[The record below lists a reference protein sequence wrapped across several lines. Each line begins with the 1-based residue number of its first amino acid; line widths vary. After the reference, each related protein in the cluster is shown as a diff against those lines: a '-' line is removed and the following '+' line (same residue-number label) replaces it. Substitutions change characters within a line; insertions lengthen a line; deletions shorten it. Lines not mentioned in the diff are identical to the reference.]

1 MKHLFSCAILVATAS
16 ISGVAAAETN
26 GENQPDTASG
36 SASSGAPAPHRAGV
50 LLGAKVGGLVPF
62 GGLSPNARVG
72 IEAGYVFSF
81 CNGCFGAALDVDF
94 AAPKTHGTSP
104 DDPRVNGGSYTW
116 HLTEQELS
124 FMPVL
129 MYRLTS
135 LKVVTPYAGIG
146 PRIFLLR
153 STVRGD
159 ANGSVISETTEQS
172 TKVGVGIPVGAEIP
186 LGPGGVMAELLFEYG
201 SLDHRATGTT
211 NTGGLNLMVGY
222 RFLL

>member
-1 MKHLFSCAILVATAS
+1 MKQFFTCSFLLTTLALSST
-16 ISGVAAAETN
+16 AAAQSKVEARA
-26 GENQPDTASG
+26 DTAG
-36 SASSGAPAPHRAGV
+36 SSSSSDAAAHRTGV

-72 IEAGYVFSF
+72 LEAGYVFSF

-94 AAPKTHGTSP
+94 AAPKAHGSNP
-104 DDPRVNGGSYTW
+104 DDPRVMGGSYNW

-124 FMPVL
+124 FMPVV

-135 LKVVTPYAGIG
+135 LKVLTPYAGIG
-146 PRIFLLR
+146 PRVFLLR
-153 STVRGD
+153 STVKGD
-159 ANGSVISETTEQS
+159 ANGSAIAETTEQS
-172 TKVGVGIPVGAEIP
+172 TKVGIGIPVGVELP
-186 LGPGGVMAELLFEYG
+186 LGPGGLVAELLFEYG

>member
-1 MKHLFSCAILVATAS
+1 MKQLFTCSLLLTTLAFS
-16 ISGVAAAETN
+16 SAAQAETTA
-26 GENQPDTASG
+26 ETPADTSSG
-36 SASSGAPAPHRAGV
+36 AASSAAPAPHQSGV
-50 LLGAKVGGLVPF
+50 LLGAKVGGLLPF

-72 IEAGYVFSF
+72 IEAGYVFRF
-81 CNGCFGAALDVDF
+81 CNGCFAAALDVDY
-94 AAPKTHGTSP
+94 AAPEAHGSNP

-153 STVRGD
+153 STVKGN
-159 ANGSVISETTEQS
+159 ANGSTIAETTEQS
-172 TKVGVGIPVGAEIP
+172 TKVGVGIPVGAELP
-186 LGPGGVMAELLFEYG
+186 LGPGRLMAELLFEYG

-211 NTGGLNLMVGY
+211 NSGGLNLMLGY